1 MITVTIDRIAAGGD
15 GVGRHPDGRVVFVPR
30 TSPGDVAQ
38 VEEVQSK
45 RRFLRARLVN
55 LESPG
60 ADRIAPRCPHY
71 VADGCGGCQLQHL
84 TPAAQLAV
92 KRTVVGD
99 ALRRIGKIPADDPP
113 IREPADGWRYR
124 SKITLAVRETSHG
137 RVIGLHRQ
145 AEPGVIFGLEDCFIT
160 NERVMDLWR
169 AVRPHADLLP
179 PGIEALVLREDR
191 DGGLHVVARGGGGA
205 PWRATELAS
214 RLDPSV
220 SLWWQPSGGAARVMC
235 GPETGFPALA
245 FDQSNAALAGDI
257 RESAVEAL
265 GGIQDAVVWDLYGG
279 VGDTAALLAARGARV
294 WSVDSDR
301 TAQEWAARNASPDIT
316 FIRGLV
322 EQTLDR
328 LPDPDAV
335 VVNPPR
341 CGLATAVVCGLERW
355 GKKRRGATLAYIS
368 CDPATLARDLRA
380 LPGFALR
387 RLTAYDL
394 FPQTSHVET
403 LAIGEA
409 V

>member
-45 RRFLRARLVN
+45 PRFLRARLVTV
-55 LESPG
+55 ESPG

-84 TPAAQLAV
+84 APAAQLAV

-99 ALRRIGKIPADDPP
+99 ALRRIGKMAVDDPQ
-113 IREPADGWRYR
+113 IREPTDGWRYR
-124 SKITLAVRETSHG
+124 SKITLAVRETPHG
-137 RVIGLHRQ
+137 RVIGLHRYG
-145 AEPGVIFGLEDCFIT
+145 EPGMIFGLEDCLIT
-160 NERVMDLWR
+160 SERVMDLWR
-169 AVRPHADLLP
+169 AVQPHADLLP
-179 PGIEALVLREDR
+179 SGIEALILRQDR
-191 DGGLHVVARGGGGA
+191 DGGLHVVAKGGGGA
-205 PWRATELAS
+205 QWKATELAS

-265 GGIQDAVVWDLYGG
+265 GELEDAVVWDLYGG
-279 VGDTAALLAARGARV
+279 VGDTAGLLAARGARV

-301 TAQEWAARNASPDIT
+301 TAQEWAARSASSRIT

-322 EQTLDR
+322 EQSLDR

-341 CGLATAVVCGLERW
+341 SGLLPAVVSGLGSW
-355 GKKRRGATLAYIS
+355 GEQGPGATLAYIS

-380 LPGFALR
+380 LPGFAIR
-387 RLTAYDL
+387 RLMAYDL

-403 LAIGEA
+403 LAICEA
-409 V
+409 A